1 MNNSELRKTL
11 EEHLDLLKR
20 NLAVASLE
28 VLKTKYKKPFDEL
41 RHNIKSTATAYVK
54 QCRHGW
60 RRPRTRT
67 GSSVSWSVTVTLR
80 RCAATFPLG
89 NI

>member
-28 VLKTKYKKPFDEL
+28 VLKTKYKNL
-41 RHNIKSTATAYVK
+41 LTNCGTI
-54 QCRHGW
+54 
-60 RRPRTRT
+60 
-67 GSSVSWSVTVTLR
+67 SS
-80 RCAATFPLG
+80 PQPQPM
-89 NI
+89 

>member
-28 VLKTKYKKPFDEL
+28 VLKTK
-41 RHNIKSTATAYVK
+41 
-54 QCRHGW
+54 
-60 RRPRTRT
+60 
-67 GSSVSWSVTVTLR
+67 
-80 RCAATFPLG
+80 
-89 NI
+89 